1 MEAKNINQLVTENL
15 SYVKS
20 LANRFKGKGVDFDD
34 LVSEGYMAMTQA
46 AQKYDTERGTQFIA
60 YAAPFIRKAM
70 EQAIKQQSA
79 SYGMPKDGHQQ
90 LNKKLSRPLDGNDSL
105 RSHSADGEPHS
116 CGGVCHHRHHCTAGG
131 QQPDLPP
138 CGGNV
143 CGTACHLGAVRHH
156 RGRRSVRRRRHD
168 FRCAGNVHHLHRH
181 SGKDHGRHTGT
192 ARQARRKKAPA
203 VFRLAPE
210 AAGENAA

>member
-34 LVSEGYMAMTQA
+34 LV
-46 AQKYDTERGTQFIA
+46 RGTQFIA

-90 LNKKLSRPLDGNDSL
+90 LNKKQSRPLSIDAPLGTNNKYTLLDILINKDALSEEEQVL
-105 RSHSADGEPHS
+105 RHRLPSHP
-116 CGGVCHHRHHCTAGG
+116 
-131 QQPDLPP
+131 
-138 CGGNV
+138 
-143 CGTACHLGAVRHH
+143 
-156 RGRRSVRRRRHD
+156 
-168 FRCAGNVHHLHRH
+168 
-181 SGKDHGRHTGT
+181 HGRHRRGHGTETRKSKTDTRQGCAENGPTGKD
-192 ARQARRKKAPA
+192 QS
-203 VFRLAPE
+203 PE
-210 AAGENAA
+210 DSPEKIKSK

>member
-60 YAAPFIRKAM
+60 YAASFIRKAM

-79 SYGMPKDGHQQ
+79 SYGMPKNGHQQ
-90 LNKKLSRPLDGNDSL
+90 LNKKLSRPLSIDAPLGTNNKYTLLEGLLGFYFL
-105 RSHSADGEPHS
+105 R
-116 CGGVCHHRHHCTAGG
+116 R
-131 QQPDLPP
+131 
-138 CGGNV
+138 
-143 CGTACHLGAVRHH
+143 
-156 RGRRSVRRRRHD
+156 
-168 FRCAGNVHHLHRH
+168 
-181 SGKDHGRHTGT
+181 
-192 ARQARRKKAPA
+192 
-203 VFRLAPE
+203 VFRALVFACR
-210 AAGENAA
+210 AIFRTALSLICLTLSRFSSMSSAMSAMGM

>member
-90 LNKKLSRPLDGNDSL
+90 LNKKLSRPLSIDAPLGTNNKYTLLEILDE
-105 RSHSADGEPHS
+105 REREVIRKFYGIGCPHIPMADIAEDMELKRER
-116 CGGVCHHRHHCTAGG
+116 VR
-131 QQPDLPP
+131 QIRDK
-138 CGGNV
+138 
-143 CGTACHLGAVRHH
+143 AVR
-156 RGRRSVRRRRHD
+156 
-168 FRCAGNVHHLHRH
+168 
-181 SGKDHGRHTGT
+181 KM
-192 ARQARRKKAPA
+192 ARQAKTKALKTLLRK
-203 VFRLAPE
+203 
-210 AAGENAA
+210 

>member
-90 LNKKLSRPLDGNDSL
+90 LNKKLSRPLISEDLKAAIEILDEREREVIRKFYGIGCP
-105 RSHSADGEPHS
+105 HIPMADIAEDMELKRER
-116 CGGVCHHRHHCTAGG
+116 VR
-131 QQPDLPP
+131 QIRDK
-138 CGGNV
+138 
-143 CGTACHLGAVRHH
+143 AVR
-156 RGRRSVRRRRHD
+156 
-168 FRCAGNVHHLHRH
+168 
-181 SGKDHGRHTGT
+181 KM
-192 ARQARRKKAPA
+192 ARQAKTKALKTLLRK
-203 VFRLAPE
+203 
-210 AAGENAA
+210 

>member
-90 LNKKLSRPLDGNDSL
+90 LNKKLSRPLSIDAPL
-105 RSHSADGEPHS
+105 
-116 CGGVCHHRHHCTAGG
+116 
-131 QQPDLPP
+131 
-138 CGGNV
+138 
-143 CGTACHLGAVRHH
+143 GT
-156 RGRRSVRRRRHD
+156 
-168 FRCAGNVHHLHRH
+168 NN
-181 SGKDHGRHTGT
+181 K
-192 ARQARRKKAPA
+192 
-203 VFRLAPE
+203 
-210 AAGENAA
+210 

>member
-90 LNKKLSRPLDGNDSL
+90 LNKKLSRPLSIDAPLGTNNKYTLLDILINKDALSEEENTYFRL
-105 RSHSADGEPHS
+105 LDEREREVIRKFYGIGCPHIPMADIAEDMELKRER
-116 CGGVCHHRHHCTAGG
+116 VR
-131 QQPDLPP
+131 QIR
-138 CGGNV
+138 NK
-143 CGTACHLGAVRHH
+143 AVR
-156 RGRRSVRRRRHD
+156 
-168 FRCAGNVHHLHRH
+168 
-181 SGKDHGRHTGT
+181 KM
-192 ARQARRKKAPA
+192 ARQAKTKALKTLLRK
-203 VFRLAPE
+203 
-210 AAGENAA
+210 

>member
-90 LNKKLSRPLDGNDSL
+90 QVHP
-105 RSHSADGEPHS
+105 A
-116 CGGVCHHRHHCTAGG
+116 RHTDQQGCTFRGREHL
-131 QQPDLPP
+131 LPP
-138 CGGNV
+138 HFRRPQGS
-143 CGTACHLGAVRHH
+143 H
-156 RGRRSVRRRRHD
+156 RNTR
-168 FRCAGNVHHLHRH
+168 
-181 SGKDHGRHTGT
+181 
-192 ARQARRKKAPA
+192 
-203 VFRLAPE
+203 
-210 AAGENAA
+210 

>member
-90 LNKKLSRPLDGNDSL
+90 LNKKLSRSLSIDAPLGTNNKYTLLDILINKDALSEEENTYFRLISEDLKAAIEILDEREREVIRKFYGIGCP
-105 RSHSADGEPHS
+105 HIPMADIAEDMELKRER
-116 CGGVCHHRHHCTAGG
+116 VR
-131 QQPDLPP
+131 QIRDK
-138 CGGNV
+138 
-143 CGTACHLGAVRHH
+143 AVR
-156 RGRRSVRRRRHD
+156 
-168 FRCAGNVHHLHRH
+168 
-181 SGKDHGRHTGT
+181 KM
-192 ARQARRKKAPA
+192 ARQTKTKALKTLLRK
-203 VFRLAPE
+203 
-210 AAGENAA
+210 

>member
-70 EQAIKQQSA
+70 EQARKMTNRN
-79 SYGMPKDGHQQ
+79 GMRMGWMARMAPPAT
-90 LNKKLSRPLDGNDSL
+90 RTP
-105 RSHSADGEPHS
+105 
-116 CGGVCHHRHHCTAGG
+116 
-131 QQPDLPP
+131 LPP
-138 CGGNV
+138 LKPKV
-143 CGTACHLGAVRHH
+143 HPARHTDQQGCTF
-156 RGRRSVRRRRHD
+156 RGREHLLPPHFRRPQ
-168 FRCAGNVHHLHRH
+168 GSHRNT
-181 SGKDHGRHTGT
+181 R
-192 ARQARRKKAPA
+192 
-203 VFRLAPE
+203 
-210 AAGENAA
+210 

>member
-90 LNKKLSRPLDGNDSL
+90 LNKKLSRPLSRARSNTQVL
-105 RSHSADGEPHS
+105 RHRLPSHP
-116 CGGVCHHRHHCTAGG
+116 
-131 QQPDLPP
+131 
-138 CGGNV
+138 
-143 CGTACHLGAVRHH
+143 
-156 RGRRSVRRRRHD
+156 
-168 FRCAGNVHHLHRH
+168 
-181 SGKDHGRHTGT
+181 HGRHRRGHGTETRKSKTDKRQGCAENGPTGKD
-192 ARQARRKKAPA
+192 QS
-203 VFRLAPE
+203 PE
-210 AAGENAA
+210 DSAEKIKPK